1 MQQKLSFFHVWISRY
16 SLRRLLPLPFAHF
29 CSILRKSR
37 DFPKLT
43 LLKYIF
49 CVGVFMEIED
59 ETQESW
65 ASLDINEVA
74 QMEVPNQSSYLS
86 SILNFW
92 QR

>member
-1 MQQKLSFFHVWISRY
+1 
-16 SLRRLLPLPFAHF
+16 
-29 CSILRKSR
+29 
-37 DFPKLT
+37 
-43 LLKYIF
+43 
-49 CVGVFMEIED
+49 MEIED